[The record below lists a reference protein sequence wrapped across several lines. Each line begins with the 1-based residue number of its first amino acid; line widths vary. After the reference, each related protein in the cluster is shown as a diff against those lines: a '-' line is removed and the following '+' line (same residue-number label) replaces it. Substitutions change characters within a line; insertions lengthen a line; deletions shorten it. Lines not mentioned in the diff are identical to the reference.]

1 MENTGDDRAHSPP
14 ERRPPPPIRII
25 RQPLARPW
33 RRARRPPPPIRI
45 IRQPLARPW
54 RRPQRP
60 LPRVYHVEPRDF
72 RWLVHRLTSAPPPS
86 PPAPLPHLPMVT
98 DSAVPVNQNTV
109 AGSRLAE
116 SPSPSQHPLHASS
129 SSSSIWD
136 PKMMDLPKE
145 DSIE

>member
-14 ERRPPPPIRII
+14 E
-25 RQPLARPW
+25 
-33 RRARRPPPPIRI
+33 RPPPPIRI

-86 PPAPLPHLPMVT
+86 PPAPLPHPPMVT

-116 SPSPSQHPLHASS
+116 SPSPSQHPTHASS

-136 PKMMDLPKE
+136 PKMMD
-145 DSIE
+145 